1 MIKKVIYNNFLS
13 VHGNSIVVVND
24 KNQKWELRR
33 VGISANEV
41 KNFLKENG
49 NENGIKT
56 LIDEKKLIPIYGGE
70 VNLG

>member
-13 VHGNSIVVVND
+13 VHGDSIIVVND
-24 KNQKWELRR
+24 KSQKWELRR

-56 LIDEKKLIPIYGGE
+56 LIDEKKLIPIYGGDL
-70 VNLG
+70 NI

>member
-1 MIKKVIYNNFLS
+1 MIKKVIYNDFLS
-13 VHGNSIVVVND
+13 VHGDSIVVVND
-24 KNQKWELRR
+24 KSQKWELRR

-70 VNLG
+70 LNLG

>member
-49 NENGIKT
+49 NENGIKI
-56 LIDEKKLIPIYGGE
+56 LIDEKKLIPVYGGDL
-70 VNLG
+70 NLG

>member
-70 VNLG
+70 LNLG

>member
-13 VHGNSIVVVND
+13 VHGSSIVVVND

-70 VNLG
+70 LNLG

>member
-1 MIKKVIYNNFLS
+1 MIKKVIYNDFLS
-13 VHGNSIVVVND
+13 VHGDSIVVVND

-70 VNLG
+70 

>member
-1 MIKKVIYNNFLS
+1 MIKKVIYNDFLS
-13 VHGNSIVVVND
+13 VHGDSIVVVND

-70 VNLG
+70 LNLG